1 MSKVE
6 RFIEF
11 VVCELSK
18 EALVCQVAVHE
29 TNINYEFGD
38 FNNFCEF
45 PYVNNVTLT
54 VHQIKNGKL
63 PLSMLVDDAKSV
75 ITLKLGVYKKFL
87 KSFQNILLEKYG
99 IEPKN
104 SKVITKKFLDNMCD
118 RYNEMPD
125 KHLYI
130 DKIL

>member
-11 VVCELSK
+11 VVDELSK
-18 EALVCQVAVHE
+18 ETLVCQVTINE
-29 TNINYEFGD
+29 TNINYEIGD

-54 VHQIKNGKL
+54 VHQIKYGKL
-63 PLSMLVDDAKSV
+63 PLSMLVDDADSV
-75 ITLKLGVYKKFL
+75 ISLKLGVYKKFL
-87 KSFQNILLEKYG
+87 KSFQKIILEKYG

-104 SKVITKKFLDNMCD
+104 SEVITKKFLGNMCD
-118 RYNEMPD
+118 RYNEMPN

>member
-11 VVCELSK
+11 VVDELSK
-18 EALVCQVAVHE
+18 ESLVCQVAIDE
-29 TNINYEFGD
+29 TNIKYEFGD

-63 PLSMLVDDAKSV
+63 PPSMLVDNSNSV
-75 ITLKLGVYKKFL
+75 ISIKLGVYNKFL
-87 KSFQNILLEKYG
+87 KSFQKILLEKYG
-99 IEPKN
+99 LESKN
-104 SKVITKKFLDNMCD
+104 SGVITKKFLDGMCD
-118 RYNEMPD
+118 RYNEMAD